1 MNIKLIR
8 SLSALITAS
17 MIAAA
22 VPCVSAA
29 DMPEAEDVLQTE
41 VTEMPAEAEDEEQK
55 SGGNEADEAG
65 GADEADGEPASQTP
79 EADEEE
85 ALSEGFTV
93 ASEPV
98 TDSEKIKY
106 AQEQLKLLNFS
117 EDKPKVTTI
126 SLHLPTTI
134 TTADESNV
142 KIEWVSGDEEWMLSD
157 GTLVKQPEKDSHII
171 TMTATIT
178 SGEVSEIKN
187 YEVAIK
193 AYEEVKSFPGAQ
205 GYGTQTRG
213 GAYGYVYH
221 VTTLAADGPGSLK
234 EAVEEKDGA
243 RTIVFDVGGTID
255 LTSNGKAIVLKG
267 DKGSNVT
274 IAGQTAPGEGIQLK
288 GYGINLSNVHDVIIR
303 NISIRIGN
311 VRKAGDTYQSDPL
324 TVSGNNKRIVLDHI
338 SMCWGVDM
346 GFRVDG
352 KEVTMSNC
360 MISKGLYWNTPH
372 EKGKHNYA
380 GMFRANY
387 GTFYGNY
394 IADCGQRAPRIIDNE
409 YIDVRNNVVAN
420 SKYTFDICNYEWM
433 GANPKFNIVN
443 NMVLKGNPNPGGS
456 SSNVTSAGSY
466 KYFQGRTYSGGLFTY
481 TINNYDNTSGARA
494 VSSSS
499 PNITGGLWNGQ
510 LKSGSDEEKVV
521 GDEMASFSASGYSN
535 IASPY
540 QDMIFPGDISL
551 SDYNSSL
558 VSKQGNTLM
567 PYPFVAAAVKTYT
580 PQETAKYVLTNAG
593 SRSRIGG
600 DILTRRYL
608 AEGRTRLMILS
619 DFMKGA
625 KCYGIELPE
634 DYDKETAYGLDVH
647 TETKYLDKNGMIV
660 YDIDGGTVT
669 DLSDYTVDEVKKYVT
684 MGDKTTHLDSLYA
697 IDPFTN
703 QKYLVELRDYKD
715 TDDVYDAF
723 DIYDID
729 NNKLTKPSNYA
740 SVTDGKTD
748 DAGVNAGMSWNNGSV
763 YLKWCDWGDGAGNYD
778 HESGTVDDGYFGSDV
793 IDTEWNEYDWPQ
805 LPTVYRDG
813 KWDSNNDGIP
823 DFYVKLMGWG
833 STDGKDISREDFE
846 GRGYTN
852 LEYYINDCCAGDQEP
867 VEDINDDPAV
877 AENVR
882 SGSSKFDTHNSHEIL
897 FNTVKRAKAKLYVC
911 EGSFNEETAKEI
923 TLNKYYDYDVDGLK
937 YEYDE
942 DMEPVQSKYRTV
954 TDFDTYFS
962 YVFTNLKP
970 ETTYTYKIKTYND
983 LGVEYM
989 SDDIYSFTTKAES
1002 TGKPGTPRVTKYIPF
1017 DKQITLEFEPASENK
1032 SYLQKTYSA
1041 NSKNYNLT
1049 YLKNNKYDT
1058 KTDHFVIR
1066 YSRNADMTD
1075 AQEITVQGSETGYV
1089 ITGLENGVKYYV
1101 DVRAVSADGT
1111 ESDSAIFNQKQ
1122 IIDTG
1127 KLDKDGNK
1135 VYEVKKIEVK
1145 DGSVVENVTEDDVLL
1160 KSIAIEPT
1168 RYAINVN
1175 YEKELL
1181 ENDIKEGETTKFT
1194 TVFGDVKDWYIYTLG
1209 GIPIPSYADGYE
1221 NPILMLRDESHDHG
1235 FTYAKT
1241 FETPLSGKSTI
1252 RCRLMIKDEVLDPM
1266 NQNPELRFYLQQ
1278 DSAASDD
1285 AGGDEGEG
1293 TADTGSASDA
1303 AVFGTI
1309 ASITFAKNDIN
1320 YDGKA
1325 ISRYTTGTWYDLK
1338 LLMDGDNGTIDVY
1351 INDKLIRSGLE
1362 YQDSATSNTIA
1373 RWQISSRLAGT
1384 EDVYIAYMYAY
1395 TGWDEPIS
1403 DPDATPAPDTTV
1415 QEGTSGS
1422 RPSAGGGGGGG
1433 GTVIKPT
1440 SAPEATAEPE
1450 ATADP
1455 EATVNP
1461 NASAAPDTTAK
1472 PTGFRDMDGYD
1483 WAVEPVLK
1491 LNGLGIVNG
1500 ISDTE
1505 FAPGRSITRAEFA
1518 AILMRGFDL
1527 IDENAECGFAD
1538 VKTGDWYYSAVASAY
1553 KLGIVNGISDTAF
1566 GSSANISRQDM
1577 AVMIMR
1583 LLDKLEIKLDKV
1595 NEYEKFADDAD
1606 IADYAKD
1613 AVAALYEAGI
1623 IDGVGDNRF
1632 APAGTAN
1639 RAAAAKV
1646 LYGVIAAQQEN
1657 NGEE

>member
-1 MNIKLIR
+1 MNKKSIR
-8 SLSALITAS
+8 ALSALITAS
-17 MIAAA
+17 MLATAVPAAA
-22 VPCVSAA
+22 AEDTPDIDTETAVADNVGAEIETGAVAEADDASETENIGDANMTVAA
-29 DMPEAEDVLQTE
+29 DAM
-41 VTEMPAEAEDEEQK
+41 
-55 SGGNEADEAG
+55 
-65 GADEADGEPASQTP
+65 
-79 EADEEE
+79 
-85 ALSEGFTV
+85 
-93 ASEPV
+93 
-98 TDSEKIKY
+98 TDKEKIDY
-106 AQEQLKLLNFS
+106 AADQLRLLNFS
-117 EDKPKVTTI
+117 EDAPKVTTI
-126 SLHLPTTI
+126 SLHLPTSIRTG
-134 TTADESNV
+134 DSGSV
-142 KIEWVSGDEEWMLSD
+142 KVEWVSGDEEWMQND
-157 GTLVKQPEKDSHII
+157 GTIVMQPEKDSHII
-171 TMTATIT
+171 PMTATIT
-178 SGEVSEIKN
+178 SGDEYRIMN

-193 AYEEVKSFPGAQ
+193 ASEEIKSFPGAQ

-234 EAVEEKDGA
+234 EAIEDKDGA

-255 LTSNGKAIVLKG
+255 LTSNGKALVLKG

-324 TVSGNNKRIVLDHI
+324 TVSGNNNRIVLDHI

-443 NMVLKGNPNPGGS
+443 NMVLKGSPNPGGS
-456 SSNVTSAGSY
+456 ASNVTGAGSY

-499 PNITGGLWNGQ
+499 PNVEGGLWTGQ
-510 LKSGSDEEKVV
+510 LESGSAEEKIV

-535 IASPY
+535 IQSPY

-634 DYDKETAYGLDVH
+634 GYDKETAYGLTVH
-647 TETKYLDKNGMIV
+647 TETKYIDSNGMIV

-669 DLSDYTVDEVKKYVT
+669 NPSDYTVDEVKKYVT
-684 MGDKTTHLDSLYA
+684 MGDITTHLDSLYA

-703 QKYLVELRDYKD
+703 QKYLVKFRDYKA

-723 DIYDID
+723 DIYDVD
-729 NNKLTKPSNYA
+729 NKKLKKPSNYA
-740 SVTDGKTD
+740 SATDGKND
-748 DAGVNAGMSWNNGSV
+748 DNGINAGMAWDNGSI

-778 HESGTVDDGYFGSDV
+778 HESGTVEDGNFGSDV

-823 DFYVKLMGWG
+823 DFYVELMGWG
-833 STDGKDISREDFE
+833 NVDGKDISREDFE

-882 SGSSKFDTHNSHEIL
+882 DGSSKFNTHNSHEIL

-911 EGSFNEETAKEI
+911 EGDFNEETAEEI
-923 TLNKYYDYDVDGLK
+923 LLNKYYDYDVDGLK
-937 YEYDE
+937 YEYDK
-942 DMEPVQSKYRTV
+942 DLEPIQSKYRTV

-962 YVFTNLKP
+962 YVFKDLKP
-970 ETTYTYKIKTYND
+970 ETRYTYKIKTYND
-983 LGVEYM
+983 LGMEHM
-989 SDDIYSFTTKAES
+989 SDEVYSFTTKASS
-1002 TGKPGTPRVTKYIPF
+1002 TGKPGAPRVSKYIPF

-1032 SYLQKTYSA
+1032 DYLQKNYSA
-1041 NSKNYNLT
+1041 NGKT
-1049 YLKNNKYDT
+1049 YRLSYIKNNKYDT
-1058 KTDHFVIR
+1058 KTDHFVVR
-1066 YSRNADMTD
+1066 YSKNSDMSD
-1075 AQEITVQGSETGYV
+1075 AEEITVPGSETSYV
-1089 ITGLENGVKYYV
+1089 ITGLDNGTKYYV

-1111 ESDSAIFNQKQ
+1111 ESDSAIFNQKT
-1122 IIDTG
+1122 ISDTG
-1127 KLDKDGNK
+1127 KVDKDGNK

-1145 DGSVVENVTEDDVLL
+1145 DGGVVENVTAYDVEL
-1160 KSIAIEPT
+1160 KSLAIEPT
-1168 RYAINVN
+1168 RFVIDVD
-1175 YEKELL
+1175 YEKELF
-1181 ENDIKEGETTKFT
+1181 ENEIGENETTKFT

-1221 NPILMLRDESHDHG
+1221 KPILMMRDESHDHG
-1235 FTYAKT
+1235 FTYAKK
-1241 FETPLSGKSTI
+1241 FDTPLSGKSTI
-1252 RCRLMIKDEVLDPM
+1252 RCKLMIKDEVLDPM

-1278 DSAASDD
+1278 DSAESDSS
-1285 AGGDEGEG
+1285 GGDDGEG
-1293 TADTGSASDA
+1293 SVDTGSASDA
-1303 AVFGTI
+1303 TVFGTI

-1320 YDGKA
+1320 YDGNA
-1325 ISRYTTGTWYDLK
+1325 ISRYTTDTWYDLK
-1338 LLMDGDNGTIDVY
+1338 LLMDGDNGTLDIY
-1351 INDKLIRSGLE
+1351 INDKLVRAGLE
-1362 YQDSATSNTIA
+1362 YQESATSNTIA

-1395 TGWDEPIS
+1395 NGWEEPVS
-1403 DPDATPAPDTTV
+1403 DPDATPTPDTTV

-1433 GTVIKPT
+1433 GGAITKPT
-1440 SAPEATAEPE
+1440 ATPEPQTTEEPDATAKPDATAAPE
-1450 ATADP
+1450 
-1455 EATVNP
+1455 
-1461 NASAAPDTTAK
+1461 TTAK
-1472 PTGFRDMDGYD
+1472 PSEFKDMNGYE
-1483 WAVEPVLK
+1483 WAVEPVAK
-1491 LNGLGIVNG
+1491 LNSLGIVNG

-1505 FAPGRSITRAEFA
+1505 FAPGRNITRAEFVTL
-1518 AILMRGFDL
+1518 LMRGFDL
-1527 IDENAECGFAD
+1527 IDEDAECSFTD
-1538 VKTGDWYYSAVASAY
+1538 VNAGSDWCYNAVASAY
-1553 KLGIVNGISDTAF
+1553 KLGIVNGISDTTF
-1566 GSSANISRQDM
+1566 GASANISRQDM

-1583 LLDKLEIKLDKV
+1583 LLDNQGINLVKV
-1595 NEYEKFADDAD
+1595 KDYETFADEAS
-1606 IADYAKD
+1606 ISDYAKD
-1613 AVAALYEAGI
+1613 SITALYEAGI
-1623 IDGVGDNRF
+1623 IDGVGDNKF
-1632 APAGTAN
+1632 APTGTAN

-1646 LYGVIAAQQEN
+1646 LYGVLAPQWTS
-1657 NGEE
+1657 NGED